1 MTGSPARPGRSMIDN
16 GDKTMIRPVSI
27 TRYERLYLASFVIGL
42 IVSAMSWGPRRAMV
56 AATPMLAK
64 IGWIL
69 PTFEVAGIVITLT
82 LWYFTVRAP
91 SGVARWVVIVLAAL
105 SAIGVA
111 ISLVQLAT
119 GHAVPSATLGLS
131 IVASVV
137 YIGAALQL
145 LKPDAKLW
153 FDQAGRGHAA

>member
-1 MTGSPARPGRSMIDN
+1 
-16 GDKTMIRPVSI
+16 MIRPVSI

-82 LWYFTVRAP
+82 L
-91 SGVARWVVIVLAAL
+91 
-105 SAIGVA
+105 
-111 ISLVQLAT
+111 AT
-119 GHAVPSATLGLS
+119 ATLSYLWVERPAIRWSHRQWPGS
-131 IVASVV
+131 RRPTPATASAAPAAPEPGDDPVDEVV
-137 YIGAALQL
+137 S
-145 LKPDAKLW
+145 
-153 FDQAGRGHAA
+153 

>member
-1 MTGSPARPGRSMIDN
+1 
-16 GDKTMIRPVSI
+16 MIRPVSI
-27 TRYERLYLASFVIGL
+27 RRYERLYLASFVIGL
-42 IVSAMSWGPRRAMV
+42 VVSAMSWGQRTAMV

-69 PTFEVAGIVITLT
+69 PTFEVAGIAITLL
-82 LWYFTVRAP
+82 LWYFTARAP
-91 SGVARWVVIVLAAL
+91 SVVAKWVVVVLAAL

-111 ISLVQLAT
+111 ISLVQVAT
-119 GHAVPSATLGLS
+119 GHTALSATLALS
-131 IVASVV
+131 IVASAV
-137 YIGAALQL
+137 YIAAALQI